1 MTRVTSFLM
10 PKRDQQASTF
20 EEMRAAATPKFEPVM
35 KEVPQADTVKP
46 TEKKQGKSRP
56 NPQKRKRENRE
67 KAAQQES
74 AQQEE
79 NGPAQGW
86 GKRED
91 VMRKAQKTEDRRQGR
106 EQDRNTNTTCFACR
120 AKGHAAKDC
129 PNVLLAAANT
139 DLGQEEVEEQ
149 PSGDSRGLKRKKGK
163 KGADLAGSSGRCYR
177 QVFVA
182 VVLTLADS
190 NHQFSLPRCDSS
202 EHPLSRC
209 PKPPSVGLP
218 YAHCFICLE
227 KGHLASKC
235 PSNSRGIYPNG
246 GSCKVCGSVQ
256 HRAQDCPD
264 DKRGGPAPAVV
275 LTEAEEVLLKMKDD
289 HVVLGTG
296 REAGADEDDFMIV
309 KRRRTEV
316 ERKHA
321 EAQVQEK
328 AAKKLQSAQQKRL
341 MQRSQMMAS
350 SGGGDAEGSSST
362 LELLQ
367 SDQPTPVPYQEE
379 VAPSRVAQGVK
390 SAPSARSKPKVVVF

>member
-1 MTRVTSFLM
+1 VKGVERRKVGVNGKMLCVSRCKPLPLSNNLAVAQCVFI
-10 PKRDQQASTF
+10 
-20 EEMRAAATPKFEPVM
+20 AT
-35 KEVPQADTVKP
+35 
-46 TEKKQGKSRP
+46 G
-56 NPQKRKRENRE
+56 
-67 KAAQQES
+67 
-74 AQQEE
+74 
-79 NGPAQGW
+79 
-86 GKRED
+86 
-91 VMRKAQKTEDRRQGR
+91 KAQKTEDRRQGR
-106 EQDRNTNTTCFACR
+106 VQDRNSNTTCFACR

-139 DLGQEEVEEQ
+139 DLGHEEVEEQ

-177 QVFVA
+177 QVSKVPYIA
-182 VVLTLADS
+182 LTDFDVPA
-190 NHQFSLPRCDSS
+190 SLLRCDSS

-275 LTEAEEVLLKMKDD
+275 LTEAEEELLKMKDD
-289 HVVLGTG
+289 QVVLGTG

-321 EAQVQEK
+321 EAQAQEK
-328 AAKKLQSAQQKRL
+328 AAKKLQSAQQKRML
-341 MQRSQMMAS
+341 HRSQLMAS
-350 SGGGDAEGSSST
+350 SGGGEEEGGSST

-367 SDQPTPVPYQEE
+367 SDQPTSVAHQEE
-379 VAPSRVAQGVK
+379 APPVKVLQVTK
-390 SAPSARSKPKVVVF
+390 SAPTARSKPKVVVF

>member
-20 EEMRAAATPKFEPVM
+20 EEMRAAATPKPEPVT
-35 KEVPQADTVKP
+35 KEAPQMETDKP

-79 NGPAQGW
+79 TGPAQGW

-106 EQDRNTNTTCFACR
+106 VQDRNTNTTCFACR

-139 DLGQEEVEEQ
+139 DLGQDEVEEQ
-149 PSGDSRGLKRKKGK
+149 PSADSRGLKRKKGK

-177 QVFVA
+177 QAFA
-182 VVLTLADS
+182 VLYIALFTPNLQPWL
-190 NHQFSLPRCDSS
+190 HRCDSS

-264 DKRGGPAPAVV
+264 DKRGGPAPAVI
-275 LTEAEEVLLKMKDD
+275 LTEAEEELLKMKDD

-296 REAGADEDDFMIV
+296 KEAGADEDDFMIV

-341 MQRSQMMAS
+341 MQRSQLMAS
-350 SGGGDAEGSSST
+350 SGGDAEGGSST

-367 SDQPTPVPYQEE
+367 SDQPTSAPHQEE
-379 VAPSRVAQGVK
+379 VVSANVSQVAK
-390 SAPSARSKPKVVVF
+390 SAATARSKPKVVVF